1 MLQEN
6 QLSSHTQLLSTGLQ
20 QIGVFFF
27 FFHHA
32 CESRLNSSTT
42 ISASFFFPI
51 PFNIWTRRSIID
63 VYILLLLLFGT
74 MVVHLEVICVFRCS
88 PTLIK
93 GLGRPTVKRV
103 LIASVPYYLQLE
115 ILDLCKS
122 TQKISDL
129 AGNSF
134 EFSKHIIITY

>member
-1 MLQEN
+1 MYIHVVRMWGCNIYATRKPAFQPYPIAFN
-6 QLSSHTQLLSTGLQ
+6 GFVADR
-20 QIGVFFF
+20 GFFFF

-122 TQKISDL
+122 T
-129 AGNSF
+129 
-134 EFSKHIIITY
+134 